1 MEHPLNIFSEI
12 EVMKYFTTV
21 LLVVTLGYF
30 VYMPSILSVAV
41 VLGVMFLRAFEV
53 LTETK
58 NNRTVLAQLEEV
70 RELCKTTEV
79 DHDHQKQ
86 MFSSRLGTFV
96 AGANMF
102 VTQLNAITMKLGLG
116 AGLNSVSMDNFTGVE
131 NDRPK
136 T

>member
-1 MEHPLNIFSEI
+1 MNISLGI

-30 VYMPSILSVAV
+30 VYMPSVLSVAV
-41 VLGVMFLRAFEV
+41 VLGFMFLRAFEV

-58 NNRTVLAQLEEV
+58 SNRVLLEQLEEV
-70 RELCKTTEV
+70 RQLCKTTEV
-79 DHDHQKQ
+79 DHDLQKQ
-86 MFSSRLGTFV
+86 MFSSRLSTFV
-96 AGANMF
+96 TGANMF

-116 AGLNSVSMDNFTGVE
+116 AGLNSVSMGNFTGVE
-131 NDRPK
+131 NDHPE